1 MLPIVQLR
9 RVTRDDV
16 RRISHWLGDEEV
28 ASRWFGHYAC
38 GDPVH
43 RGYEPALMLSAND
56 EDWIRVFDHNRRH
69 LIFAIYASGEGHIG
83 ECQAVFDEHGD
94 VEMSLLIGRRDL
106 WQRGYGASAAIQLL
120 DRIFYDYNVEQA
132 WVSVPQDNT
141 AALRLFTRL
150 GFAPISEAYMC
161 SAMNGARLR
170 ATTLVLQSAEYHS
183 RQLQPLAAHENLSP
197 IVTVTGL
204 PGSGSE
210 VVAAEVAKL
219 IKARFTGGEIVE
231 ALALKLNRT
240 VGEIRALEASY
251 TSLWARTLR
260 ATLAPWERYGAM
272 DYSAEM
278 VGSFPVDYYSDSEPF
293 DYLTKEDYLAGL
305 RSVIGEMVADA
316 PTVLHEYGSS
326 LFAPEDRATFHVFV
340 AMPLE
345 RRAQKARFED
355 GGTMKDAL
363 KALRRADREFVSM
376 HKKLLGTDPLDG
388 ARYDMTVNMNRL
400 SVEGAA
406 RMVSGAM
413 TRSAGARRSAIA
425 TESALQPA

>member
-9 RVTRDDV
+9 HVTRDDV

-43 RGYEPALMLSAND
+43 RGYEPTLMLNAND
-56 EDWIRVFDHNRRH
+56 EDWARVFDRNRGH
-69 LIFAIYASGEGHIG
+69 LVFSIYASGEGHIG

-161 SAMNGARLR
+161 SAMNGGRLR
-170 ATTLVLQSAEYHS
+170 ATTLVLQSAEYYS
-183 RQLQPLAAHENLSP
+183 RQLQPLAARENLSP

-210 VVAAEVAKL
+210 VVAAEVARL
-219 IKARFTGGEIVE
+219 IKARFADGKIVE
-231 ALALKLNRT
+231 ALASKLNRT

-251 TSLWARTLR
+251 TSIWARILR

-278 VGSFPVDYYSDSEPF
+278 VGSFPVDYYLESEPF
-293 DYLTKEDYLAGL
+293 DYLTKEDYLVGL
-305 RSVIGEMVADA
+305 KSVIGDMVADA
-316 PTVLHEYGSS
+316 PTVLHEYGTP
-326 LFAPEDRATFHVFV
+326 LFIPEDRATFHVFV

-345 RRAQKARFED
+345 RRARKAQFEE
-355 GGTMKDAL
+355 GLTMADAL
-363 KALRRADREFVSM
+363 KILRRADREFISM
-376 HKKLLGTDPLDG
+376 HKNLFGAHPLDG

-400 SVEGAA
+400 SVESAA

-413 TRSAGARRSAIA
+413 TRSAGVRHSTAQK
-425 TESALQPA
+425 TLQPA